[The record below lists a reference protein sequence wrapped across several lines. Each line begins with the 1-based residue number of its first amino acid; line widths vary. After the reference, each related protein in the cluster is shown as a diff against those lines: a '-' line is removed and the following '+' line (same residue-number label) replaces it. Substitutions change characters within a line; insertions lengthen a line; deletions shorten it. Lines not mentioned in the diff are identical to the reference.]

1 MDDFLNQ
8 NPDYLSDYVTNN
20 VSVEQLER
28 WLIRKT
34 HNNRSKK
41 LSLSRYKVS
50 KIDINLFKF
59 EICICIY

>member
-8 NPDYLSDYVTNN
+8 NPDYLSDYVINN

-50 KIDINLFKF
+50 QIHMNLFKF
-59 EICICIY
+59 